1 MTVSPI
7 EYRYGREETKAI
19 FSEESRLLYMLKVE
33 AAITRA
39 EEEFGLV
46 PRGTAEMVERAALS
60 GRVTLEKVKAVEAET
75 GHDIMAL
82 TRVLSQEAGEAG
94 RYVHL
99 GATSNDIIDTAT
111 ALQIKDFLGIY
122 EGEMVSFILVL
133 SDLVQKYRSVPMLGR
148 THGQHASPITFGLK
162 VAVFCSEM
170 MRHLERLREM
180 RKRVLVGKLLG
191 PVGTGASLGPDAL
204 RIQERAMQILGL
216 GVEEGATQIVGRDRY
231 IEFLGVLSN
240 VASSLEKF
248 ATEVRNLQR
257 PEIGEVSEYFDE
269 SRQVGSSSMP
279 SKRNPVSS
287 ENVASLARLVR
298 SFIVPEFE
306 AAVTWHERDLTNSAL
321 ERFTIPYSAI
331 LSDYILHRMKSVFQ
345 RLQVNVE
352 RMEANLLSDPFVVS
366 ERLVT
371 ELTER
376 GMPRQEAHEVVRRAS
391 MESYRTGRP
400 LRSTLRDLGVLR
412 YMSDEELE
420 RISDPR
426 TFTGS
431 AEEICDRTVSR
442 VREMVGHEG
451 DRD

>member
-1 MTVSPI
+1 
-7 EYRYGREETKAI
+7 
-19 FSEESRLLYMLKVE
+19 
-33 AAITRA
+33 
-39 EEEFGLV
+39 
-46 PRGTAEMVERAALS
+46 
-60 GRVTLEKVKAVEAET
+60 
-75 GHDIMAL
+75 
-82 TRVLSQEAGEAG
+82 
-94 RYVHL
+94 
-99 GATSNDIIDTAT
+99 
-111 ALQIKDFLGIY
+111 
-122 EGEMVSFILVL
+122 
-133 SDLVQKYRSVPMLGR
+133 
-148 THGQHASPITFGLK
+148 
-162 VAVFCSEM
+162 
-170 MRHLERLREM
+170 
-180 RKRVLVGKLLG
+180 
-191 PVGTGASLGPDAL
+191 
-204 RIQERAMQILGL
+204 
-216 GVEEGATQIVGRDRY
+216 
-231 IEFLGVLSN
+231 
-240 VASSLEKF
+240 
-248 ATEVRNLQR
+248 
-257 PEIGEVSEYFDE
+257 
-269 SRQVGSSSMP
+269 MP